1 MDAEFQDLIDTL
13 LNSSDSMARMQAA
26 RTLGNNVDDLSEEEY
41 EAAKSA
47 LNRAMTDNDP
57 MVLTA
62 AMGAMTRFSRMTDD
76 EDIVLHGDDKD
87 DILHPEKAVCSVCG
101 RPEALIA
108 EGGCER
114 DDCPYK

>member
-1 MDAEFQDLIDTL
+1 MDSEFQALIDTL
-13 LNSSDSMARMQAA
+13 LNSSDSAERMQAA
-26 RTLGNNVDDLSEEEY
+26 RTLGNHVDDLSDEEY

-47 LNRAMTDNDP
+47 LNRAMTDNNP

-62 AMGAMTRFSRMTDD
+62 AMGAMTRFNRMTGDD
-76 EDIVLHGDDKD
+76 DTVLYGDDKD

-108 EGGCER
+108 DGGCER